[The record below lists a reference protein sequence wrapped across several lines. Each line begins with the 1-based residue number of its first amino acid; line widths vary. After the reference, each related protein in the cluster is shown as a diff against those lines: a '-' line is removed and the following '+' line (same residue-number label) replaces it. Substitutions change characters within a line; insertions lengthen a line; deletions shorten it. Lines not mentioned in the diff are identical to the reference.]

1 MPASGDLFGR
11 TPPSL
16 RRRLLQLISLATLA
30 TWLVAGSLSYR
41 QARHEVGEMMDAHMA
56 QTGGLLLAQAIE
68 MPELLSKLPAL
79 LATRNGVEHKYL
91 KGLTMELQ
99 ITRSDGTIVAR
110 SPESPAVAIAG
121 DDGYSRVKVEGRS
134 WRSFVLTA
142 PAGGLRI
149 QVLQQQ
155 SLRNEEALEIAV
167 KTVAPLGVMIPVLLL
182 LIYLAVRRGLQPLE
196 AITAEVA
203 LRSPENL
210 QAVSTTAVPAEVTPL
225 VSALNRL
232 LSRLGLSLD
241 NERRFTADAAHELRT
256 PLAAIRVQA
265 QVALASTDSEAHRHA
280 LNQVVAGTQRATRLV
295 EQLLRLARLD
305 PLATLPDAV
314 PLDLNRVA
322 GDILA
327 ELLAGMPRR
336 TDDVQLDTASSAH
349 RVAGDAQLLGV
360 ALRNLIEN
368 ALRYTAP
375 GQAITVFVGEDNGET
390 VFGVRDAGSGVPAE
404 DLPKLIE
411 RFYRGKDNTSEGSGL
426 GLAIVRRIAQLHG
439 AHLEV
444 GNIDG
449 GGFLAQLRWDPV
461 SPALATATT
470 SR

>member
-1 MPASGDLFGR
+1 MPGSGDLFER

-56 QTGGLLLAQAIE
+56 HTAGLLLAQAIQ
-68 MPELLSKLPAL
+68 MPEQTRNLPAL
-79 LATRNGVEHKYL
+79 LKTLDGLEHKYL
-91 KGLTMELQ
+91 KGLIMELQ
-99 ITRSDGTIVAR
+99 ISHSDGTLLAR
-110 SPESPAVAIAG
+110 SPEAPAVPVAG
-121 DDGYSRVKVEGRS
+121 DDGYSRVKVEGQS
-134 WRSFVLTA
+134 WRSLVVSA
-142 PAGGLRI
+142 PQAGLRI
-149 QVLQQQ
+149 QMLQKQ

-182 LIYLAVRRGLQPLE
+182 LIYLAIRRGLQPLE
-196 AITAEVA
+196 ALTGEVA

-210 QAVSTTAVPAEVTPL
+210 QAVSTDTVPAEVTPL
-225 VSALNRL
+225 VTALNRL
-232 LSRLGLSLD
+232 LSRLGQSLE

-265 QVALASTDSEAHRHA
+265 QVALASTDSDAHRHA
-280 LNQVVAGTQRATRLV
+280 LNQVVLGTQRATRLV

-305 PLATLPDAV
+305 PLATLTDAAPV
-314 PLDLNRVA
+314 DLNRVA
-322 GDILA
+322 EDILV
-327 ELLAGMPRR
+327 ELVAGSPARA
-336 TDDVQLDTASSAH
+336 DDVQLDTDPGPRLVS
-349 RVAGDAQLLGV
+349 GDAQLLGI

-368 ALRYTAP
+368 ALRYTET
-375 GQAITVFVGEDNGET
+375 GQSITVFVGSDNGE
-390 VFGVRDAGSGVPAE
+390 VVLGVRDTGQGVPGE

-426 GLAIVRRIAQLHG
+426 GLAIARRIAQLHN

-444 GNIDG
+444 DNLAG
-449 GGFLAQLRWDPV
+449 GGFLAQLRWDRPQQ
-461 SPALATATT
+461 AA